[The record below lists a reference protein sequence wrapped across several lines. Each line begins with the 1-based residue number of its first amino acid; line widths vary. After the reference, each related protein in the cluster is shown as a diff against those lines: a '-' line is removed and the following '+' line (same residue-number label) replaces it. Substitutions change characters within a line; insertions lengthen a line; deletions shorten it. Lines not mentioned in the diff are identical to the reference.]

1 MRAAV
6 VDRYGPPGVVRI
18 AEVPT
23 PVPRAGE
30 VLVRVVA
37 AAVTSG
43 DARIRGARFPRGFGV
58 LARPAL
64 GWSGPRRPV
73 LGGTF
78 SGTVDAVGPGVEGIG
93 VGDDVCGMTGVRMG
107 THAEFVAVP
116 AKRVVRTPAE
126 VSHED
131 AAGVLFG
138 GATALHFLRGRV
150 ARGAS
155 VLVVGASGAIGT
167 NAVQLAAQD
176 GATVVGV
183 TSGANAALV
192 RDLGAARV
200 VDHTRTGL
208 DELTERFDV
217 VLDAVGRLTT
227 AAGRRLL
234 TDDGVLLL
242 PAATLGQMLLARG
255 RVRAGTSPEDPAD
268 FALLLERV
276 AKGELRVV
284 LDRVVGLDDIVA
296 AYERVDSGRKTGNII
311 VRP

>member
-6 VDRYGPPGVVRI
+6 VDRYGPPSVVRI

-167 NAVQLAAQD
+167 TAVQLAAQV

-217 VLDAVGRLTT
+217 VLDTVGRLST
-227 AAGRRLL
+227 AGGRRLL

-255 RVRAGTSPEDPAD
+255 RVRAGTSPEDLAD

>member
-6 VDRYGPPGVVRI
+6 VDRYGPPDVVRI
-18 AEVPT
+18 AEVST

-43 DARIRGARFPRGFGV
+43 DARIRAARFPRGFG
-58 LARPAL
+58 LIARPAF

-78 SGTVDAVGPGVEGIG
+78 SGTVEAVGPGVEGIAA
-93 VGDDVCGMTGVRMG
+93 GDDVCGMTGLRMG

-116 AKRVVRTPAE
+116 AKRVVRKPAE

-138 GATALHFLRGRV
+138 GSTALHFLRGRV
-150 ARGAS
+150 TRGAS

-167 NAVQLAAQD
+167 TAVQLAAQD

-208 DELTERFDV
+208 DEVTDRFDV
-217 VLDAVGRLTT
+217 VLDTVGRLST

-276 AKGELRVV
+276 AKGELAVV
-284 LDRVVGLDDIVA
+284 LDRVVGLDDIA
-296 AYERVDSGRKTGNII
+296 SAYERVDSGRKVGNIV

>member
-6 VDRYGPPGVVRI
+6 VDRYGPPDVVRI

-78 SGTVDAVGPGVEGIG
+78 SGTVDAVGPGVEGIT

-116 AKRVVRTPAE
+116 AKRVVRKPAE

-150 ARGAS
+150 TRGAS

-167 NAVQLAAQD
+167 TAVQLAVQE

-217 VLDAVGRLTT
+217 VLDTVGRLST

-268 FALLLERV
+268 FALLLESV
-276 AKGELRVV
+276 AKGELTVV